1 MHIPH
6 KCHDICFGNEIIII
20 NTTVSLKNNKLSSI
34 NFKKVSKINKL
45 LSLSLTKAFD
55 EMKINT
61 KRELYTA
68 HNRLLQ

>member
-1 MHIPH
+1 MHMPH
-6 KCHDICFGNEIIII
+6 KFHDICFGNEIIII

-34 NFKKVSKINKL
+34 NFKKVSKMNKL

>member
-1 MHIPH
+1 MHMPH
-6 KCHDICFGNEIIII
+6 KFHDICFGNEIIII
-20 NTTVSLKNNKLSSI
+20 NTTVSLKNNKLGSI
-34 NFKKVSKINKL
+34 NFKKVSKMNKL

>member
-1 MHIPH
+1 MPH
-6 KCHDICFGNEIIII
+6 KFHDICFGNEIIII

-34 NFKKVSKINKL
+34 NFKKVSKMNKL